1 MKTPTF
7 RTGIS
12 EGDSAEDA
20 RAVEDAR
27 GPGAAAG
34 EAVAGAKK
42 MGEKV
47 GVNPKIENPFIK
59 HPQITHRYS

>member
-1 MKTPTF
+1 MKSPCETPTF

-34 EAVAGAKK
+34 EAVAGGGKSWRK
-42 MGEKV
+42 
-47 GVNPKIENPFIK
+47 
-59 HPQITHRYS
+59 S